1 MMNSAA
7 LQAQLASVSKYAFDL
22 AAQLNGLNQVSVSAS
37 PSGGGGGE
45 AKSARI
51 ALRET
56 AFNLLFSALANG
68 VSVHQMSAPALMIAA
83 DAVATLASVPDE
95 LSSDTVFAASVF
107 LSEIGEAVGRNASRD
122 IGPNVVNHLADAIGR
137 LANCLAHAVQTL
149 EGQAAMPPPPPP
161 PPSPPTP
168 PSPPSP
174 PSLPLP
180 PTNNTNASSNASG
193 TSPAGVVDEVTATS
207 RLTALGTALGVARSL
222 HRATANSL
230 LRTSRSMLEG
240 AMRMGSTDS
249 PRSAAPP
256 MLSGHAGASIVLRRV
271 IDHACDASE
280 LVQLDADADSAHVAL
295 SVAALCDANGRSGNA
310 RVQAAGAMIR
320 YATLT
325 GVVELGQLHAS
336 AH

>member
-37 PSGGGGGE
+37 PSDGGGGE

-83 DAVATLASVPDE
+83 DAVATLAYVPDE

-207 RLTALGTALGVARSL
+207 RLTALGVARSL

-240 AMRMGSTDS
+240 AMRMWSTDS

>member
-83 DAVATLASVPDE
+83 DAVATLAYVPDE

-107 LSEIGEAVGRNASRD
+107 LGEIGEAVGRNASRD
-122 IGPNVVNHLADAIGR
+122 IGPNVVNHLADAVGR
-137 LANCLAHAVQTL
+137 LTNCLAHAVQTL

-168 PSPPSP
+168 PTPPSP

-180 PTNNTNASSNASG
+180 PTNPPNASSNVSGAVG
-193 TSPAGVVDEVTATS
+193 TSPARVVDEVTTNS
-207 RLTALGTALGVARSL
+207 RLTALGVARSL
-222 HRATANSL
+222 HRATATSL

-240 AMRMGSTDS
+240 AMRMWSTDS